1 MQTIAFETSAP
12 AGIIQIP
19 NLFQD
24 WYDKTLKVILLRD
37 DTPMPVTYLPP
48 AVPQVDNATL
58 PTAPLEEETLDP
70 SVSHLATPELAKE
83 IGLEGEALETFLKI
97 RAIAERCAA
106 LLDLDTRPM
115 DEILGYNEF
124 GGFD

>member
-1 MQTIAFETSAP
+1 MQTIAFETHAP
-12 AGIIQIP
+12 AGIIRIP
-19 NLFQD
+19 ETFQD
-24 WYDKTLKVILLRD
+24 WYGKTLKVILLRD
-37 DTPMPVTYLPP
+37 ETPIPATYPP
-48 AVPQVDNATL
+48 NSVPQLDSATL
-58 PTAPLEEETLDP
+58 MKERFEAPPGD

-97 RAIAERCAA
+97 MAISKHCAA
-106 LLDLDTRPM
+106 LPDLDTRSP